1 MPKKLCK
8 FLLSAFASLFISY
21 SIYVYLLQTPT
32 FLSRS
37 RLVLAALLGGILFLL
52 FWWVESRFRIFALPD
67 KQARWGVISLFAFIN
82 LILAGFLFDI
92 PYTYAFLP
100 TKTVSVLPTHG
111 GGQIHISGFDTELV
125 EGVSLPNFAKNA
137 GWQMK
142 ANAISS
148 ISEPASALVWRGKP
162 GSYAEIEFLKC
173 DTCNTFPVSWG
184 TNEEQMVDLSRQ
196 NGQGRIVVRHEYP
209 SLWWHKIINFLA
221 LEISVLLLALIGT
234 NYCVWL
240 FPKFEPVKPRL
251 ARHWDPISRFSPQIG
266 LGLLTVISF
275 GLQFQPVMFNDDW
288 ALIYRLYNGDI
299 PLATLADRR
308 PLQWVIPWTFS
319 RFMPYHQVITASH
332 LVQIAIL
339 FFSALMFYRLL
350 DRILIDRKW
359 FAFLAAALYL
369 VFPTEYTR
377 LYLTMIGVRPSVLLI
392 FGTFFTLIYF
402 LKEEVGLKSTGWM
415 LISILL
421 MVAGLLVYEAPL
433 GMALIAPVILILI
446 LRRKPTPQKII
457 ALTIY
462 YLTIG
467 AFVYWKLVL
476 QPWFYADNKE
486 IEHFFVVDPIKILGR
501 YLYAIRTLIGGF
513 KFPYSDATWLS
524 SWNVEKET
532 S

>member
-8 FLLSAFASLFISY
+8 PLLSAFASLFISY

-37 RLVLAALLGGILFLL
+37 RFILAALLGGILFFLL
-52 FWWVESRFRIFALPD
+52 WWAESRFRIFTLPD
-67 KQARWGVISLFAFIN
+67 KQTRWGVISLFVFIN

-92 PYTYAFLP
+92 PYTYIFLP
-100 TKTVSVLPTHG
+100 TQTVSVLPTHG
-111 GGQIHISGFDTELV
+111 EGQIHISGFDTELV

-142 ANAISS
+142 TNTISS
-148 ISEPASALVWRGKP
+148 MSEPASALVWRGKP
-162 GSYAEIEFLKC
+162 GNYVEIEFLEC
-173 DTCNTFPVSWG
+173 DTCKTFPVSWSA
-184 TNEEQMVDLSRQ
+184 NVEQMVDLSGQ

-209 SLWWHKIINFLA
+209 SLWWHKTINILA

-234 NYCVWL
+234 NCCVWL
-240 FPKFEPVKPRL
+240 FQKFEPIKQQV
-251 ARHWDPISRFSPQIG
+251 AIHSGPIYRISPQIG
-266 LGLLTVISF
+266 LGLLTIISF

-308 PLQWVIPWTFS
+308 PLQWVIPWTFT

-332 LVQIAIL
+332 LVQIVIL

-350 DRILIDRKW
+350 DRILIDRKG

-402 LKEEVGLKSTGWM
+402 LKEE
-415 LISILL
+415 
-421 MVAGLLVYEAPL
+421 
-433 GMALIAPVILILI
+433 
-446 LRRKPTPQKII
+446 
-457 ALTIY
+457 
-462 YLTIG
+462 
-467 AFVYWKLVL
+467 
-476 QPWFYADNKE
+476 
-486 IEHFFVVDPIKILGR
+486 
-501 YLYAIRTLIGGF
+501 GG
-513 KFPYSDATWLS
+513 
-524 SWNVEKET
+524 
-532 S
+532 